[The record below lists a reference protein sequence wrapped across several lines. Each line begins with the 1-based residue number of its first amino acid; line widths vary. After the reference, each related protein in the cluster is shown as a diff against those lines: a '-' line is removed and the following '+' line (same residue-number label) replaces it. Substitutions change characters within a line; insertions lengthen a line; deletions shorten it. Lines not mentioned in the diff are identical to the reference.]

1 MRRIHSGD
9 NPDDWKN
16 AASQLT
22 MSVSK
27 MSIYKDHSL
36 ELRGHF
42 IEDDTTGDDI
52 DDGNITMSYSATDNT
67 WRLDAATETIV
78 GNGDTLILTAGSPG
92 EGVRAQFRFEW
103 K

>member
-1 MRRIHSGD
+1 
-9 NPDDWKN
+9 
-16 AASQLT
+16 
-22 MSVSK
+22 
-27 MSIYKDHSL
+27 
-36 ELRGHF
+36 
-42 IEDDTTGDDI
+42 
-52 DDGNITMSYSATDNT
+52 MSYSATDNT